1 MSAVSEGVTTQRL
14 SLIRIQL
21 ELRRELKLPA
31 RLVAV
36 VAQQARAVVV
46 EAPADQ
52 AQAVAPHFNMLAA

>member
-1 MSAVSEGVTTQRL
+1 
-14 SLIRIQL
+14 L